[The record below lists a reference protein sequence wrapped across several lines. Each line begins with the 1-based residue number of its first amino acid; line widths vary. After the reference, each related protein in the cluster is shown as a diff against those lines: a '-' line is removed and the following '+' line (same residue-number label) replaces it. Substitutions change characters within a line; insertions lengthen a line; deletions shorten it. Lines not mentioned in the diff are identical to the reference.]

1 MNCPFPSLVLRPKP
15 CMPLRNFT
23 PFSIHLEGLSSTS
36 FLLTILLIMGTHKLR
51 TLLLPLGIPEA
62 SGENQQSELKSSTI
76 NAEKASRLGT
86 LATLTAVLTRAE

>member
-15 CMPLRNFT
+15 YTPLRNFT

-36 FLLTILLIMGTHKLR
+36 FWLTIQLIMGTHKLR
-51 TLLLPLGIPEA
+51 TLSLPLGISEV

-76 NAEKASRLGT
+76 NAEKASTLGT
-86 LATLTAVLTRAE
+86 LATLTAVLTQAE